1 MRSYNTQGFCK
12 IAFCSFR
19 AKMATCAHLASPPNQ
34 SHAPKL
40 KHPNPY
46 NHQSKPKESA
56 DFENWEST
64 FVRAFFFH
72 SVAFQTSHRRT
83 SALDSGNAKG
93 RPQHIGYQA
102 RTGPRPEQGGEL
114 HCPVTGCGYAQ
125 KCALATKHVIF

>member
-56 DFENWEST
+56 DFENWEIT
-64 FVRAFFFH
+64 FVRALLSH

-93 RPQHIGYQA
+93 RPQHVKFA
-102 RTGPRPEQGGEL
+102 RPPSRSGRRATQLWLRVEVGRTEADPPARGE
-114 HCPVTGCGYAQ
+114 HP
-125 KCALATKHVIF
+125 